1 MSAFTNRLIR
11 ETSPYLK
18 QHAHNPVDWHP
29 WGPEALERAKEL
41 DRPIF
46 LSIGYSACHWCHVM
60 ERESFE
66 DPAIGKLLNDSFVS
80 IKVDREERPDLDQ
93 IYMASVQLLTQQG
106 GWPMSVFLTPD
117 LKPFYGGTYFP
128 PRDLYGRPSFR
139 RVLEALATAWKDQRD
154 HLLNTAKELSGHVQ
168 EVFNLKPKP
177 GDLTPALLENAYR
190 QLGRR
195 FDAKYGGFG
204 GAPKFPHPIDLR
216 LLLRLHQRLKA
227 DDALA
232 MVRKS
237 LDGMARGGMCDQIG
251 GGFHRYS
258 TDARWLVPHFEKML
272 YDNALLAVVY
282 VEAWQITGDAFYR
295 QIAEE
300 TLDYVRREMTRD
312 DGPFFSTQDADSEG
326 EEGKFFVW
334 TPAELKTI
342 LGIDDAAFAASVWD
356 VTADGNWEGVNVLH
370 RSRSDVDD
378 AQRLNLPLDTFQIRL
393 RDAKTKMVAARSK
406 RVWPGRDEKIL
417 TAWNGLMISA
427 FALGGLVFDRRDYVE
442 VACKAADF
450 VLTRMR
456 AADGKLLRTSF
467 QSSEAK
473 LNGYLED
480 YAYLLDALVS
490 VYEATFDPRWIE
502 SALDVARV
510 MIDEFWDDQDGG
522 FYYTGKSHE
531 TLIART
537 KDPHDNATPSA
548 NSVATMALLRLA
560 TLTDRAD
567 LREKAEKTLNLFRGL
582 LESSPAATAQM
593 CIALDFYLGPV
604 EEFVLVGDLDY
615 GETQKTRRL
624 LAQTFRPRRVLA
636 GKSDHPTR
644 NGAEKLLPL
653 LANRSAQGIATVYW
667 CEHGVCKAP
676 IIGSRSLEQVF
687 ANEVKV
693 ARSTFGSD
701 VSNDPT

>member
-18 QHAHNPVDWHP
+18 QHAHNPVDWYP
-29 WGPEALERAKEL
+29 WGPEALERARQL

-66 DPAIGKLLNDSFVS
+66 DPAIGQLLNEHFVS

-139 RVLEALATAWKDQRD
+139 RVLEALATAWRNQRD
-154 HLLNTAKELSGHVQ
+154 QLLNTANELSGHVQ
-168 EVFNLKPKP
+168 QVLNLEAKP

-204 GAPKFPHPIDLR
+204 GAPKFPHPMDLR
-216 LLLRLHQRLKA
+216 LLLRLHDRLGA
-227 DDALA
+227 EDALA

-237 LDGMARGGMCDQIG
+237 LDGMARGGMYDQIG

-300 TLDYVRREMTRD
+300 TLDYVRREMTRE

-334 TPAELKTI
+334 TPTELETV
-342 LGIDDAAFAASVWD
+342 LGPEEARFAASVWD
-356 VTADGNWEGVNVLH
+356 VSADGNWEGVNVLH
-370 RSRSDVDD
+370 RSRSDLED
-378 AQRLNLPLDTFQIRL
+378 AQRLNVPLDAFQSRL
-393 RDAKTKMVAARSK
+393 RDAKAKLYAVRSQ
-406 RVWPGRDEKIL
+406 RISPARDEKIL

-427 FALGGLVFDRRDYVE
+427 FAVAGLAFDRDDYVE
-442 VACKAADF
+442 TACRAADF
-450 VLTRMR
+450 LLSQMR
-456 AADGKLLRTSF
+456 TSEGKLLRTTF
-467 QSSEAK
+467 QGSDAK

-480 YAYLLDALVS
+480 YAYLLDGLVS
-490 VYEATFDPRWIE
+490 VYEATFDLRWIRA
-502 SALDVARV
+502 ALDIAKA
-510 MIDEFWDDQDGG
+510 MIDEFWDERDGG
-522 FYYTGKSHE
+522 FFYTGKSHE

-548 NSVATMALLRLA
+548 NSVATLALLRLA
-560 TLTDRAD
+560 ALTEQAD
-567 LREKAEKTLNLFRGL
+567 LRDKAEKTLILFRGL
-582 LESSPAATAQM
+582 LESTPTAAAQM
-593 CIALDFYLGPV
+593 GLALDFYLGPA
-604 EEFVLVGDLDY
+604 EEFVLVGDPSN
-615 GETQKTRRL
+615 GETRKTRRL
-624 LAQTFRPRRVLA
+624 LAKTFRPRRVLA
-636 GKSDHPTR
+636 GKSDRPTR
-644 NGAEKLLPL
+644 DGSDKLLPL
-653 LANRSAQGIATVYW
+653 LANRSAQGVATVYW
-667 CEHGVCKAP
+667 CENGVCKAP
-676 IIGSRSLEQVF
+676 IIGSRALEQVLAAQQ
-687 ANEVKV
+687 ANRKTE
-693 ARSTFGSD
+693 T
-701 VSNDPT
+701 